1 MTPIRVTI
9 VEDVLDIRAMLV
21 DVITANPEFELLAG
35 YENGDAFLKSIGEH
49 PHEVVL
55 MDINMP
61 GTNGIDCIR
70 QAKAVHPG
78 MQFLVCTVF
87 EDHGHIFQALCAGAT
102 GYILKGTSNEKLF
115 QAIRDIHSGGA
126 PMSAVVAR
134 LVVNSFNKGDVLSV
148 PETNRLSEREKE
160 VLDLLSK
167 GHRNKE
173 IAAKLFVSTETV
185 KTHLKNIYEKL
196 QVNSRSAA
204 VSVFSGMKK
213 S

>member
-9 VEDVLDIRAMLV
+9 VEDVLDIRTMLV
-21 DVITANPEFELLAG
+21 DVISANPEFELLAS

-70 QAKAVHPG
+70 QAKAAHPG